1 MSPVERTLSTYN
13 KNPVTSHK
21 ETRYRRA
28 HRAKSSQPRAKN
40 YKLPC
45 CLDTRRTHR
54 VDVNMKASEFKAIR
68 AENSS

>member
-1 MSPVERTLSTYN
+1 MNTEYIKQKPVA
-13 KNPVTSHK
+13 SHK

-28 HRAKSSQPRAKN
+28 HGAKSSQPRAKN

-45 CLDTRRTHR
+45 CPGTRRTHR